1 MEAFDVAAVPGGG
14 CALLAE
20 LVPLAR
26 AMASPLAVGVLPEE
40 LELLSLVRTE
50 FLGAASAA
58 VAGAALESRWEFE
71 SEFSNAVS
79 QCAQG
84 TLESGVVGLAA
95 LAG

>member
-1 MEAFDVAAVPGGG
+1 M
-14 CALLAE
+14 
-20 LVPLAR
+20 PLAR
-26 AMASPLAVGVLPEE
+26 AVASPLAVGVLPEE

-79 QCAQG
+79 QCAQR
-84 TLESGVVGLAA
+84 TLESGVESLAA
-95 LAG
+95 LNG